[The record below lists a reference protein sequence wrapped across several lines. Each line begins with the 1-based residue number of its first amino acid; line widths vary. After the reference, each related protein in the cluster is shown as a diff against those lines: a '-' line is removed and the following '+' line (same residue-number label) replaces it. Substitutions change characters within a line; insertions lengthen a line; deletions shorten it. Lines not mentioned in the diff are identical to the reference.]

1 MFSKEVGYLIK
12 RSKGQLWY
20 IFLKKQRLNYLIKQ
34 DQSWTRPELMDS
46 CTYKYFVTCLGY
58 DDSIYV
64 LAYTYSKQLL
74 LYIWSN
80 NGWNKIHITSLSSK
94 YEDINYI
101 SLKLVLGKLH
111 ILYFVNNSL
120 QKARVSLKHY
130 VLDNSVLIPLD
141 SLNFFSDDRVMAL
154 NINSDDKGLI
164 YFFYKRQLAKTFY
177 LALSI
182 YRKDKKTWSKEILL
196 ASSSRPVKDFD
207 SKIGLGRDLHFLWS
221 EVVDNQVSLYYKR
234 ATLEAIINKRA
245 IRSLRLFTISN
256 TIEYLSLS
264 TANEIGVF
272 WMDQSRGFYYLISEE
287 KPDKNNIR
295 VIDYRP
301 VSPYYLALNDKT
313 KNNPI
318 LVIGDGFP
326 VFKWNILE
334 LIDAKNNRLGK
345 ENKILERDNKLI
357 KDLKLRLEK
366 HEQLIEELYKA
377 FENLNNT
384 LKEKDK
390 SIHRLNI
397 KIKQLSFELEQ
408 MRSRFADRKF
418 KQEENKNVS
427 IQKKDQSTDQCKSY
441 VIREVGEEEIQIF
454 DDLTG
459 SQEDREEI
467 NLGKVSII
475 INPKNESL

>member
-1 MFSKEVGYLIK
+1 
-12 RSKGQLWY
+12 
-20 IFLKKQRLNYLIKQ
+20 
-34 DQSWTRPELMDS
+34 
-46 CTYKYFVTCLGY
+46 
-58 DDSIYV
+58 
-64 LAYTYSKQLL
+64 
-74 LYIWSN
+74 
-80 NGWNKIHITSLSSK
+80 
-94 YEDINYI
+94 
-101 SLKLVLGKLH
+101 
-111 ILYFVNNSL
+111 
-120 QKARVSLKHY
+120 
-130 VLDNSVLIPLD
+130 
-141 SLNFFSDDRVMAL
+141 
-154 NINSDDKGLI
+154 
-164 YFFYKRQLAKTFY
+164 
-177 LALSI
+177 
-182 YRKDKKTWSKEILL
+182 
-196 ASSSRPVKDFD
+196 
-207 SKIGLGRDLHFLWS
+207 
-221 EVVDNQVSLYYKR
+221 
-234 ATLEAIINKRA
+234 
-245 IRSLRLFTISN
+245 
-256 TIEYLSLS
+256 
-264 TANEIGVF
+264 
-272 WMDQSRGFYYLISEE
+272 MDQSRGFYYLISEE

-334 LIDAKNNRLGK
+334 LIDAKNNRLVK
-345 ENKILERDNKLI
+345 ENKILERDNKII

-441 VIREVGEEEIQIF
+441 VIREVGEEEIKIF
-454 DDLTG
+454 DDIAG